1 MIDLAK
7 LIRTDRGLA
16 INETRIREEVTRV
29 IDLERDIA
37 NVSME
42 HFIFCGCAV
51 LNAADS
57 KIRTDVRL
65 FQNLEPRH
73 VAAHNPSIYPS

>member
-16 INETRIREEVTRV
+16 INETNIREEVIRV

-37 NVSME
+37 NVSVTLC
-42 HFIFCGCAV
+42 IFPAKSVGQ
-51 LNAADS
+51 
-57 KIRTDVRL
+57 I
-65 FQNLEPRH
+65 
-73 VAAHNPSIYPS
+73 

>member
-37 NVSME
+37 NVSVTLS
-42 HFIFCGCAV
+42 IF
-51 LNAADS
+51 S
-57 KIRTDVRL
+57 S
-65 FQNLEPRH
+65 LECW
-73 VAAHNPSIYPS
+73 SDLKTFSSF